1 MNFGEVRPDIAS
13 LGEII
18 ILLLGGLLFI
28 LSLVLIYILVVV
40 KPLYKKADHSYRVGL
55 TILCPPLL
63 VGCALYIAP
72 DFWLDRIFLLV
83 IAGAAVGALILVLS
97 LLDRLPTRLLLFSL
111 FFVLEGFTI
120 YAAWQFAHGRLLG
133 SAIAALV
140 MLGTL
145 TTIYYALFV
154 RPLVRLD
161 DNRVFYTMMLVGGL
175 ALFALAALCFLWFA
189 RDRISLQSSDPIG
202 PSNLLSVA
210 GFIVS
215 AVGIL
220 FTYLMR
226 SEQANRTANQQ
237 IYQTLELQSVQLF
250 RFEADHPK
258 LVRELWFTPVRLRPE
273 LRMKEE
279 ELSSEQNTD
288 IYVLRQ
294 YICQMLNL
302 FEMAYRFRARGIME
316 AEVFSSW
323 VIWMWELCESEVFRV
338 FWRKDD
344 GLGANYVT
352 RFSEAMEN
360 GVVLCDI
367 EQSKPARMRKF
378 FEYFAENLDCPEI
391 RTWLAEN
398 ADRPSDAA
406 KRHLPA

>member
-1 MNFGEVRPDIAS
+1 MNFGEVRPDIAALS
-13 LGEII
+13 EVI

-40 KPLYKKADHSYRVGL
+40 KPLYKKADHGYHLGL
-55 TILCPPLL
+55 IVLLPLL
-63 VGCALYIAP
+63 LIGCALYIAP
-72 DFWLDRIFLLV
+72 TFWLDRLYLLV
-83 IAGAAVGALILVLS
+83 IGGAAAGAVISVLS
-97 LLDRLPTRLLLFSL
+97 FLGRLPTRVLLFSL
-111 FFVLEGFTI
+111 FFLLEGVTI
-120 YAAWQFAHGRLLG
+120 YAAWQFAHDRLLG
-133 SAIAALV
+133 SAITALV

-145 TTIYYALFV
+145 TTVYYALFV
-154 RPLVRLD
+154 RPLIRLD

-175 ALFALAALCFLWFA
+175 ALFAISALCFLWFG
-189 RDRISLQSSDPIG
+189 RDRITLQSSEPLG
-202 PSNLLSVA
+202 PSNLLSAA

-258 LVRELWFTPVRLRPE
+258 LVQELWFTPIRPE
-273 LRMKEE
+273 LHMDEE
-279 ELSSEQNTD
+279 NLSPEQNTD

-316 AEVFSSW
+316 AEVFGSW

-338 FWRKDD
+338 FWKKDD

-352 RFSEAMEN
+352 RLQRSDGEWCRALRHRAVQTCE
-360 GVVLCDI
+360 I
-367 EQSKPARMRKF
+367 EKILRVF
-378 FEYFAENLDCPEI
+378 C
-391 RTWLAEN
+391 
-398 ADRPSDAA
+398 
-406 KRHLPA
+406 